1 MPDRLRFI
9 VLLECPGPC
18 LARNDHRHGRTPG
31 RLVRKAMLP
40 PSQDK
45 RRESFTHKLHLPLPA
60 AVRCNIVLFSSTFG
74 KAKGRAKVKPT
85 ATGHGKRKEAAPL
98 RGRQARGHESSGG
111 ARKGTR
117 ALPSLSVY
125 SDADADAVQVL
136 PLIKGR
142 VNACQAEGG
151 C

>member
-85 ATGHGKRKEAAPL
+85 ATGHGKRKEAARCVGGRPGDTKAVGAHGKG
-98 RGRQARGHESSGG
+98 RGRSLPCPSTQMQMQMQCRCSHSSRGG
-111 ARKGTR
+111 
-117 ALPSLSVY
+117 
-125 SDADADAVQVL
+125 
-136 PLIKGR
+136 
-142 VNACQAEGG
+142 
-151 C
+151 